1 MSETG
6 IHQALQLIGERAR
19 LFRRQIES
27 ERFDRRE
34 SIA

>member
-1 MSETG
+1 VSETR
-6 IHQALQLIGERAR
+6 IHETLQLIGERAR